1 MVGRTTRERLRLEVR
16 ALSAQLVLSWF
27 GSSPPSRLPKRQVVL
42 TVTSKVR
49 KLPVS
54 PLGCPKAHRR
64 HFVPPF
70 IGKPS
75 VAHSN
80 AFFSLLVKM
89 CTVLAPERRKRNDLR
104 RHKFETNLDL

>member
-1 MVGRTTRERLRLEVR
+1 MVGRTRERLRLEVR
-16 ALSAQLVLSWF
+16 ALSAQLVLVWVF
-27 GSSPPSRLPKRQVVL
+27 TPFLSPQEAGCADGDFQVQK
-42 TVTSKVR
+42 T
-49 KLPVS
+49 PVS
-54 PLGCPKAHRR
+54 PLGCPKARGR

-89 CTVLAPERRKRNDLR
+89 CTVLAPERRKRNDL
-104 RHKFETNLDL
+104 